1 VSAGRVRSRRFF
13 VPEVVQTSGMDC
25 GPAALTAL
33 LNGCR
38 VPVSYARLREACHTD
53 VDGTS
58 IDTLEQIARQLGFPA
73 EQIMVPL
80 DHVLLAEA
88 AALPA
93 VVAIRNPAG
102 AVHFVVVWRCHGPF
116 VQVMDPA
123 RGRLWMRRS
132 DLLRLIY
139 AHTTVVP
146 AAAWREWAGSAAFLH
161 PLRKRL
167 RRLGI
172 SRQQQEA
179 EIARAIGDSSWRRL
193 AALDA
198 STRMLAALRATRTL
212 RPSDV
217 RAALSTL
224 VDNASHGS
232 ASLVPADYWS
242 VRPADADPATT
253 SRLRM
258 RGAVLVRGRGPQS
271 ATAAQPASAD
281 LAAAVIE
288 PPPRPFRA
296 LLAAAREDGLLA
308 PAIAALATIVAA
320 GGVVFEAILLRS
332 VLDVSRFLRLHEQQ
346 LMAGFAL
353 AAFVAILLGLELLLG
368 NAERR
373 IGSHLEARLRMT
385 FLTKIPQL
393 ADSYFQTRPIADML
407 ERSHS
412 VHILRTLPRLGIRGL
427 RAALELVITAFAVA
441 WLAPGMAGV
450 ALALAASAAA
460 IPLLGQSLVSERD
473 LRVRTHAGALARF
486 HLDALLGRTAIE
498 AHSAARTVEREH
510 ERLLGEWG
518 RASVALL
525 RSTVTIE
532 GWQTLV
538 AFGLAAWLLFGHLAG
553 GDVAGSLLV
562 AYWVMNLPALG
573 YELALCA
580 REYPACRSILL
591 RLLEP
596 LGAQWEAGPAE
607 AGLYD
612 RADGLSAGRTT
623 SPAAAGPCQE
633 QQPVDGETAA
643 RRLQTSVGPAGVS
656 VACQGVSVAAGGHR
670 ILGGI
675 DLEIEPGSHVAIVG
689 SSGAGKSTLTGL
701 LLGWHRPADGELLI
715 DGAPLT
721 PERLEALRQETAWVD
736 PTVQIWNR
744 PLIDNLVY
752 GSGIPPSIAP
762 ILEAADLHQLLSRL
776 PDGLATPLGE
786 NGSLL
791 STGEAQRVRLGRAML
806 RQSAR
811 LVLLDEP
818 FSGLENDRRRKLL
831 AVARRHWSGSTLL
844 YVTHDVTEACSFD
857 RVLVLERGRIV
868 EDGDPDV
875 LASTPSS
882 RFAALL
888 EAQHRVAARFDSS
901 GGWRRV
907 RLERGRI
914 IDDHSHATLEQAV

>member
-1 VSAGRVRSRRFF
+1 VSARRIRARRFF

-38 VPVSYARLREACHTD
+38 MPVSYARLREACHTD

-80 DHVLLAEA
+80 DHVLLAESA
-88 AALPA
+88 TLPA
-93 VVAIRNPAG
+93 IVAIRNPAG
-102 AVHFVVVWRCHGPF
+102 AVHFVVIWRCQGSF

-132 DLLRLIY
+132 RLLKLIY

-146 AAAWREWAGSAAFLH
+146 AAGWREWAGSDAFLQ
-161 PLRKRL
+161 PLRRRL

-172 SRQQQEA
+172 SQQHAES
-179 EIARAIGDSSWRRL
+179 EIARAIDDASWRRL

-198 STRMLAALRATRTL
+198 STRMLAALRSARTL
-212 RPSDV
+212 RPADI

-224 VDNASHGS
+224 VDDAAHGS
-232 ASLVPADYWS
+232 GSIVPVDYWS
-242 VRPADADPATT
+242 VRPADADPDCA
-253 SRLRM
+253 RLKM
-258 RGAVLVRGRGPQS
+258 RGAVLVRGRAERT
-271 ATAAQPASAD
+271 ATAARPASAD
-281 LAAAVIE
+281 LAAAVTE
-288 PPPRPFRA
+288 PPARPFRT
-296 LLAAAREDGLLA
+296 LLSAAREDGLLT
-308 PAIAALATIVAA
+308 PAIAALATIVAV
-320 GGVVFEAILLRS
+320 GGVVFEALLLRS
-332 VLDVSRFLRLHEQQ
+332 VLDVSRLLQLHEQQ
-346 LMAGFAL
+346 LMAGVAL
-353 AAFVAILLGLELLLG
+353 ATFVAILLGVELLLG
-368 NAERR
+368 TAERR

-385 FLTKIPQL
+385 FLTRIPEL

-412 VHILRTLPRLGIRGL
+412 IHILRTLPRLGIRGL
-427 RAALELVITAFAVA
+427 RASMELVITALAIA
-441 WLAPGMAGV
+441 WLAPGVAGV
-450 ALALAASAAA
+450 ALALAAAAAA
-460 IPLLGQSLVSERD
+460 IPLLGHSLVAERD

-498 AHSAARTVEREH
+498 AHSAARTLEREH

-518 RASVALL
+518 QASVALL

-538 AFGLAAWLLFGHLAG
+538 AFGLAAWVLFGHLSG
-553 GDVAGSLLV
+553 GDVAGMLLV
-562 AYWVMNLPALG
+562 AYWVMNLPVLG

-596 LGAQWEAGPAE
+596 LGAQWDAGQTEAGVCPAE
-607 AGLYD
+607 AGLYG
-612 RADGLSAGRTT
+612 RADAATAGRTW
-623 SPAAAGPCQE
+623 SPASAGPHQDQE
-633 QQPVDGETAA
+633 PGLSLEC
-643 RRLQTSVGPAGVS
+643 R
-656 VACQGVSVAAGGHR
+656 GVSVAAGGHR
-670 ILGGI
+670 ILDGI
-675 DLEIEPGSHVAIVG
+675 DLQIEPGSHVAIVG

-752 GSGIPPSIAP
+752 GSEIPPSIAP
-762 ILEAADLHQLLSRL
+762 ILESADLHRVLSRL

-791 STGEAQRVRLGRAML
+791 STGEAQRVRLGRSMV

-831 AVARRHWSGSTLL
+831 AGARGHWSRSTLL

-868 EDGDPDV
+868 EDGDPDA
-875 LASTPSS
+875 LARKPSS

-888 EAQHRVAARFDSS
+888 DAHHRVAARFDTTD
-901 GGWRRV
+901 GWRRV